1 MWCNSYRMTA
11 KYICVYLIDATCVQ
25 NYGKI
30 GLMDFIKRFNPATI
44 IRKKKKLLHAY
55 YPNIVEAISH
65 SLTKLLYYYYI
76 VHWWYLSH
84 SYERGTRVLTDP
96 PV

>member
-44 IRKKKKLLHAY
+44 IRKKKKLLQHVQHKTGGRGGGVGTSYANVLAHHTLLKE
-55 YPNIVEAISH
+55 PIVS
-65 SLTKLLYYYYI
+65 KLRKIYFI
-76 VHWWYLSH
+76 
-84 SYERGTRVLTDP
+84 
-96 PV
+96 